1 MTRARGIMW
10 PPPSDGE
17 AIHQGVDA
25 VDGVVLGLVGEVG
38 VAGGD
43 QNAVMTEN
51 LLDLDQIDTGLDQ
64 VGGVAMPKAVGRD
77 L

>member
-1 MTRARGIMW
+1 
-10 PPPSDGE
+10 
-17 AIHQGVDA
+17 
-25 VDGVVLGLVGEVG
+25 
-38 VAGGD
+38 
-43 QNAVMTEN
+43 MTEG